1 MSFHWAGVLKKCFFV
16 LLFSLDLSTEASVDG
31 GVGGG
36 DDFDQSPEDFDQL
49 LSSAKEKQEEEEADL
64 NSEENDDDDDDDS
77 VAGGVDSNVFF
88 KEILSQPELER
99 PEPEARLADPAEPD
113 SAVEAEEE
121 DGGEDG
127 GDDDDVDADSE
138 DDDVDSAYTY
148 DEEEET
154 EDESQIFVRT
164 GAAADDQ
171 WPVVNYPKAIKRLE
185 RAAVVARKQDSKSL
199 KKRKKSNPRNPEDQR
214 YIDFL
219 ESNRADIVGLAKDGF
234 NDMGAEL
241 QRLAKLMKKKDEQH
255 AADMAFIRDQ
265 LDKLQQTANVSQA
278 SGPHPLGFLN
288 PILMDDR
295 VSQALFLINNE
306 GTKSTAFCLKPPIF
320 P

>member
-31 GVGGG
+31 GVGG

-49 LSSAKEKQEEEEADL
+49 LSAKEKQEEEEADL
-64 NSEENDDDDDDDS
+64 NSEENDDNGENDDDDDDS
-77 VAGGVDSNVFF
+77 VAGGVDRNVFF

-99 PEPEARLADPAEPD
+99 PEPEARLAAAADPAEPD

-121 DGGEDG
+121 DGGEG
-127 GDDDDVDADSE
+127 GDDDDVDA
-138 DDDVDSAYTY
+138 DVDSAYTY

-241 QRLAKLMKKKDEQH
+241 KRLAKLMKKKDEQH

-265 LDKLQQTANVSQA
+265 LHKLQQTANVSQA
-278 SGPHPLGFLN
+278 S
-288 PILMDDR
+288 
-295 VSQALFLINNE
+295 E
-306 GTKSTAFCLKPPIF
+306 KIF
-320 P
+320 

>member
-1 MSFHWAGVLKKCFFV
+1 MLKKCFFV

-31 GVGGG
+31 GVGG

-49 LSSAKEKQEEEEADL
+49 LSAKEKQEEEEADL
-64 NSEENDDDDDDDS
+64 NSEENDDNGENDDDDDDS
-77 VAGGVDSNVFF
+77 VAGGVDRNVFF
-88 KEILSQPELER
+88 KEILHQPEPER
-99 PEPEARLADPAEPD
+99 PEPEARLADPVEPD
-113 SAVEAEEE
+113 SVFEAKEK

-127 GDDDDVDADSE
+127 GDNDDVDADSE
-138 DDDVDSAYTY
+138 DDDNDVDSEYTY
-148 DEEEET
+148 DEEEE
-154 EDESQIFVRT
+154 ESDDGDQILVRT
-164 GAAADDQ
+164 GAAADDE
-171 WPVVNYPKAIKRLE
+171 WPVVDYPKAIKRLE
-185 RAAVVARKQDSKSL
+185 RAAVVARKKDSKSL

-241 QRLAKLMKKKDEQH
+241 KRLAKLMKKKDEQH